1 MKRIKYLKENWVSW
15 LFSILLVFPIL
26 FNHEISTVS
35 KNSFLIYFTQAL
47 PFIVVV
53 LLIAFLSNL
62 YAIDENLWDDFK
74 KGRDFHIDRM
84 MRNLKIIFILIV
96 ISSVFWVFL
105 IIYNL
110 SNLIQM
116 DYMKS
121 ILLVLTPILVVFCIY
136 KEFNCL
142 QKEYNT

>member
-96 ISSVFWVFL
+96 ISSVFWLFL

-121 ILLVLTPILVVFCIY
+121 IQLVLTPILIVFCIF

>member
-1 MKRIKYLKENWVSW
+1 
-15 LFSILLVFPIL
+15 
-26 FNHEISTVS
+26 
-35 KNSFLIYFTQAL
+35 
-47 PFIVVV
+47 
-53 LLIAFLSNL
+53 LIAFLSNL

-96 ISSVFWVFL
+96 ISSVFWLFL

-121 ILLVLTPILVVFCIY
+121 ILLVLTPILIVFCIS

>member
-96 ISSVFWVFL
+96 ISSVFWLFL

-121 ILLVLTPILVVFCIY
+121 ILLVLTPILIVFCIS